1 MPAAFRHPG
10 VSEAAGLVED
20 HGMPAPRPL
29 VIDTDP
35 GIDDALAILLALA
48 SPEVDLRLVTTV
60 HGNVELDRTT
70 DNALRVLHLA
80 GRSDVPVAAG
90 ARESLV
96 HPQPRRAG
104 HVHGEAGL
112 GGVLLPESPAALD
125 PRPAVVALADLL
137 MSSELPVTVAAI
149 GPLTNLALLL
159 RVYPDA
165 AARIGRLVVMGG
177 SAGRGGNV
185 TAAAEF
191 NAWSD
196 PEAAHAVLTS
206 TLPTLLVGLD
216 VTLPTVLGPAGI
228 ARFAA
233 AGPIGATAAAIL
245 QQYLDVQNASGG
257 AGVVVHDALALT
269 EAIAPGTLGTVR
281 RDVVVDTTLGA
292 GRGQTLVDRRG
303 VSSETTAVDVAETV
317 DSAAAVE
324 FLVSRLAAL
333 DRRSG

>member
-1 MPAAFRHPG
+1 
-10 VSEAAGLVED
+10 
-20 HGMPAPRPL
+20 MPAPVPL

-60 HGNVELDRTT
+60 HGNVDLDRTT
-70 DNALRVLHLA
+70 DNARRVLHLA

-96 HPQPRRAG
+96 HPQPQRAG

-112 GGVLLPESPAALD
+112 GGVRLPASPATLD

-165 AARIGRLVVMGG
+165 AARIGRLVIMGG

-206 TLPTLLVGLD
+206 ALPTLLVGLD
-216 VTLPTVLGPAGI
+216 VTLPTVLQPGGI
-228 ARFAA
+228 DRFAA
-233 AGPIGATAAAIL
+233 AAPIGATAAAIR

-269 EAIAPGTLGTVR
+269 EAIVPGTLGTVR

-292 GRGQTLVDRRG
+292 GRGQTVVDRRR
-303 VSSETTAVDVAETV
+303 VSAARTAVEVAETV

-333 DRRSG
+333 DNRPTG

>member
-1 MPAAFRHPG
+1 MPTAHRQPG
-10 VSEAAGLVED
+10 VSAAAGLVED
-20 HGMPAPRPL
+20 SQMPAPLPL

-35 GIDDALAILLALA
+35 GIDDAVAILLALA

-60 HGNVELDRTT
+60 HGNVDLDATT
-70 DNALRVLHLA
+70 ENARRVLHLA

-112 GGVLLPESPAALD
+112 GGVLLAESPAALD

-159 RVYPDA
+159 RVYPDS
-165 AARIGRLVVMGG
+165 AARIGRLVIMGG

-216 VTLPTVLGPAGI
+216 VTLPTVLGAAGS

-281 RDVVVDTTLGA
+281 RDVVVDTSLGA

-303 VSSETTAVDVAETV
+303 ISAAPTAVDVAETV
-317 DSAAAVE
+317 DSAAAVD

-333 DRRSG
+333 DS